1 MFHSQHKL
9 TRTDVLAACQ
19 NYKTVQG
26 KKKRKD
32 KACGGSRGGKEG
44 KRKHGSRSMLRFCTF
59 VSPEVNTSVRNQRF
73 WKVIQPLQIRRRA
86 ICTTGWSSPQR
97 LQARAGLSDPR
108 VSLEYLH
115 QGSNQLAQ
123 ELGFWLGTCVL
134 LPESHFG
141 PSPLMSYHHS
151 DGLFC
156 FRADEESLWGCP
168 MLINSF

>member
-1 MFHSQHKL
+1 MTVDFFFCFSSPCSNGLQVFHSQHKL

-73 WKVIQPLQIRRRA
+73 
-86 ICTTGWSSPQR
+86 
-97 LQARAGLSDPR
+97 
-108 VSLEYLH
+108 
-115 QGSNQLAQ
+115 
-123 ELGFWLGTCVL
+123 
-134 LPESHFG
+134 
-141 PSPLMSYHHS
+141 
-151 DGLFC
+151 
-156 FRADEESLWGCP
+156 
-168 MLINSF
+168 